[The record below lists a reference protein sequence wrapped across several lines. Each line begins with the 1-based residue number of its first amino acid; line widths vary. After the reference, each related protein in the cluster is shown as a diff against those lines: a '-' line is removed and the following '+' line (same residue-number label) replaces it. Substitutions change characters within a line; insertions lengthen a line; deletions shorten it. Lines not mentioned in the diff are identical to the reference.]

1 VTMMKGKLM
10 KSLFRG
16 KGVPRTP
23 GPGGSMEGGGMEV
36 EEEVGSRLRVHSEE
50 NHSNN
55 SLDSPNSESPRSW
68 PSTFTTPMS
77 YIKDRKKRKASK
89 FHIASPFEGEKG
101 EDNVFGAEEHNLSQS
116 IHSDSVS
123 FMSFND
129 SPAGG
134 EEEGDGA
141 AAGKLKS
148 DSYQVHYQQLK
159 LQVEVQQKMIS
170 DYELSKVGYDQ
181 KVSDLSTEL
190 ARKDQEA
197 KVLRDELHGKKRLEI
212 LIQDLREKLQHLESE
227 NRNLQQRVNESSPLT
242 DHQKE
247 LLLQNR
253 MKSCSAPPSIMAG
266 SLEGGGGG
274 LADSGEELSNEWEV
288 KSSGGSSV
296 HSEVSVAC
304 LQDKLVQMEENNYST
319 HEELQAT
326 LQELT
331 DLQHQLE
338 ELQSENRTLG
348 DEKALLYESLCQQT
362 EKLEACRSQL
372 ESTRQLLLQK
382 EDSDR
387 MGTSEREKKLMEVLK
402 SAQDERDRL
411 DMKSNDLN
419 AIVDELR
426 TSSDNN
432 SREMS
437 LCQERMAFLER
448 TLHTIRKD
456 KEHAERE
463 LNDLKNDLSC
473 KNMELARL
481 QTLNENFKTKLE
493 ELEAARDAVDKTEI
507 EAKLDELRRE
517 KDGLETALSETSQQ
531 RDKAE
536 FEAGKL
542 KDASST
548 MKQELEY
555 SIQEKIE
562 KINQIETRVS
572 KMNDEKS
579 KILIELQDLQNS
591 VTELEVKCQHHLTDK
606 RELRASLSE
615 IQKNNS
621 DLQNV
626 FQNKM
631 CELESQ
637 LTTERT
643 RRMSDAEE
651 WKQFQADLL
660 MTVRVANDFQTEA
673 QTNLE
678 QISTETVELKEKLKL
693 VENENERLKVSAA
706 KDRAVVNITRT
717 PPHTLTA
724 TQTQVSEGLNNL
736 RTKYSRSQSADS
748 KATVKGLID
757 SIESAAKARTA
768 SYTRSSSTPTMVP
781 TLSPIAENPTKPV
794 FTACSPAQSIENNS
808 NDPASP
814 YTVDNMDTIDSAPS
828 PVSILSNKASMQ
840 PRQTRM
846 FDSFNATNGSDPL
859 AALVKNGGSK
869 RNALLKWCQSKTA
882 GYVDVDI
889 TNFSSSWNDGM
900 AFCAMLHTYMPEKIP
915 YGSLKA
921 NEKRRNF
928 TIAFDAAEV
937 VGIQNC
943 LNLTEMVS
951 IERPDWQQIMTY
963 VTNIYKHFET

>member
-1 VTMMKGKLM
+1 
-10 KSLFRG
+10 
-16 KGVPRTP
+16 
-23 GPGGSMEGGGMEV
+23 
-36 EEEVGSRLRVHSEE
+36 
-50 NHSNN
+50 
-55 SLDSPNSESPRSW
+55 
-68 PSTFTTPMS
+68 
-77 YIKDRKKRKASK
+77 
-89 FHIASPFEGEKG
+89 
-101 EDNVFGAEEHNLSQS
+101 
-116 IHSDSVS
+116 
-123 FMSFND
+123 
-129 SPAGG
+129 
-134 EEEGDGA
+134 
-141 AAGKLKS
+141 
-148 DSYQVHYQQLK
+148 
-159 LQVEVQQKMIS
+159 
-170 DYELSKVGYDQ
+170 
-181 KVSDLSTEL
+181 
-190 ARKDQEA
+190 
-197 KVLRDELHGKKRLEI
+197 
-212 LIQDLREKLQHLESE
+212 
-227 NRNLQQRVNESSPLT
+227 
-242 DHQKE
+242 
-247 LLLQNR
+247 
-253 MKSCSAPPSIMAG
+253 MAG
-266 SLEGGGGG
+266 SLDGGVPGGG

-296 HSEVSVAC
+296 HSQVSVAC

-411 DMKSNDLN
+411 DSKSNDLN
-419 AIVDELR
+419 TTVDELR
-426 TSSDNN
+426 TSSEN
-432 SREMS
+432 STREMS

-448 TLHTIRKD
+448 TLHTIRKE

-548 MKQELEY
+548 MKQELEF
-555 SIQEKIE
+555 SLQEKTE
-562 KINQIETRVS
+562 KITQIESKVL
-572 KMNDEKS
+572 KMNEEKS

-615 IQKNNS
+615 IQKNNA
-621 DLQNV
+621 DLQS
-626 FQNKM
+626 KM
-631 CELESQ
+631 SELESQ

-678 QISTETVELKEKLKL
+678 QISTETAELKEKLKL
-693 VENENERLKVSAA
+693 VENENERLKLTAA
-706 KDRAVVNITRT
+706 NNRAAATITRT
-717 PPHTLTA
+717 PPHA

-748 KATVKGLID
+748 KAT
-757 SIESAAKARTA
+757 ATKARTA

-781 TLSPIAENPTKPV
+781 TLSPIAENPAKPV
-794 FTACSPAQSIENNS
+794 FTACSPAQASENNS
-808 NDPASP
+808 SDPASP
-814 YTVDNMDTIDSAPS
+814 FTVDKADSVDSAPS
-828 PVSILSNKASMQ
+828 PVSILSNKTTM
-840 PRQTRM
+840 PRQTRV

-900 AFCAMLHTYMPEKIP
+900 AFCAMLHTYMPERIP

-921 NEKRRNF
+921 SEKRRNF
-928 TIAFDAAEV
+928 TIAFEAAEA
-937 VGIQNC
+937 VGIYNC

>member
-1 VTMMKGKLM
+1 M

-23 GPGGSMEGGGMEV
+23 GPGGSMEGGVMEV

-141 AAGKLKS
+141 MASKLKS
-148 DSYQVHYQQLK
+148 DTYQVHYQQLK

-170 DYELSKVGYDQ
+170 DYESSKVGYDQ
-181 KVSDLSTEL
+181 KMTDLSTEL
-190 ARKDQEA
+190 AKKDQEA
-197 KVLRDELHGKKRLEI
+197 KVLREELHGKKRLEI

-253 MKSCSAPPSIMAG
+253 IKSCSAPPSIMAG
-266 SLEGGGGG
+266 SLEGGSGGG

-411 DMKSNDLN
+411 DIKSNELN
-419 AIVDELR
+419 ALVEELR

-448 TLHTIRKD
+448 TLHTIRKE

-542 KDASST
+542 KDATST
-548 MKQELEY
+548 MKQELEF

-562 KINQIETRVS
+562 KISQLESKVS
-572 KMNDEKS
+572 KMNEEKS

-621 DLQNV
+621 DLQT
-626 FQNKM
+626 KM
-631 CELESQ
+631 SELESQ

-678 QISTETVELKEKLKL
+678 QISTETAELKEKLKL
-693 VENENERLKVSAA
+693 VENENERLKLSAA
-706 KDRAVVNITRT
+706 NNRAAATITRT
-717 PPHTLTA
+717 PPHA
-724 TQTQVSEGLNNL
+724 TPTQVSEGLNNL

-757 SIESAAKARTA
+757 SIESATKARTA
-768 SYTRSSSTPTMVP
+768 SYTRSSSTPQMVP
-781 TLSPIAENPTKPV
+781 TLSPIAENPAKPV
-794 FTACSPAQSIENNS
+794 FTACSPAQSTESNS

-814 YTVDNMDTIDSAPS
+814 FTDKVDTVDSAPS
-828 PVSILSNKASMQ
+828 PVSILSNKTSM
-840 PRQTRM
+840 PRQTRV

-928 TIAFDAAEV
+928 TIAFEAAEA

>member
-23 GPGGSMEGGGMEV
+23 GPGGSMEGGVMEV
-36 EEEVGSRLRVHSEE
+36 EEEAGSRLRVHSEE

-89 FHIASPFEGEKG
+89 FHIASPFEGERG

-141 AAGKLKS
+141 MASKLKS

-170 DYELSKVGYDQ
+170 DYEVSKVGYDQ

-253 MKSCSAPPSIMAG
+253 IKSCSAPPSIMAG
-266 SLEGGGGG
+266 SLEGGSGGG

-411 DMKSNDLN
+411 DMKSNELN
-419 AIVDELR
+419 AIVEELR
-426 TSSDNN
+426 TSSEN
-432 SREMS
+432 STREMS

-448 TLHTIRKD
+448 TLHTIRKE

-548 MKQELEY
+548 MKQELEF
-555 SIQEKIE
+555 SLQEKTE
-562 KINQIETRVS
+562 KISQIESKVL
-572 KMNDEKS
+572 KMNEEKS
-579 KILIELQDLQNS
+579 KILIEVQDLQNS

-621 DLQNV
+621 DLQS
-626 FQNKM
+626 KM
-631 CELESQ
+631 SELESQ

-678 QISTETVELKEKLKL
+678 QISTETAELKEKLKL
-693 VENENERLKVSAA
+693 VENENERLKLTAA
-706 KDRAVVNITRT
+706 NNRAAATITRT
-717 PPHTLTA
+717 PPHA

-757 SIESAAKARTA
+757 SIETATKARTA

-781 TLSPIAENPTKPV
+781 TLSPIAENPAKPV
-794 FTACSPAQSIENNS
+794 FTACSPAQATESNS
-808 NDPASP
+808 SDPASP
-814 YTVDNMDTIDSAPS
+814 FTVDKADSVDSAPS
-828 PVSILSNKASMQ
+828 PVSILSNKTTM
-840 PRQTRM
+840 PRQTRV

-900 AFCAMLHTYMPEKIP
+900 AFCAMLHTYMPERIP

-921 NEKRRNF
+921 SEKRRNF
-928 TIAFDAAEV
+928 TIAFEAAEA

>member
-23 GPGGSMEGGGMEV
+23 GPGGSMEGGVLEV

-141 AAGKLKS
+141 MASKLKS
-148 DSYQVHYQQLK
+148 ESYHVHYQQLK

-170 DYELSKVGYDQ
+170 DYEVSKVGYDQ

-190 ARKDQEA
+190 AKKDQEA

-253 MKSCSAPPSIMAG
+253 IKSCSAPPSIMAG
-266 SLEGGGGG
+266 SLEGGSGGG

-411 DMKSNDLN
+411 DMKSNELN
-419 AIVDELR
+419 AIVEDLR
-426 TSSDNN
+426 TSSEN
-432 SREMS
+432 STREMS

-448 TLHTIRKD
+448 TLHTIRKE

-548 MKQELEY
+548 MKQELEF
-555 SIQEKIE
+555 SIQEKTE
-562 KINQIETRVS
+562 KISQIES
-572 KMNDEKS
+572 KVLRMNEEKS

-615 IQKNNS
+615 IQKNNA
-621 DLQNV
+621 DLQS
-626 FQNKM
+626 KM
-631 CELESQ
+631 SELESQ

-678 QISTETVELKEKLKL
+678 QISTETAELKEKLKL
-693 VENENERLKVSAA
+693 VENENERLKLTAA
-706 KDRAVVNITRT
+706 NNRAAATITRT
-717 PPHTLTA
+717 PPHA

-757 SIESAAKARTA
+757 SIETATKARTA

-781 TLSPIAENPTKPV
+781 TLSPIAENPAKPV
-794 FTACSPAQSIENNS
+794 FTACSPAQATENNS
-808 NDPASP
+808 SDPASP
-814 YTVDNMDTIDSAPS
+814 FTVDKADSVDSAPS
-828 PVSILSNKASMQ
+828 PVSILSNKTTM
-840 PRQTRM
+840 PRQTRV

-900 AFCAMLHTYMPEKIP
+900 AFCAMLHTYMPERIP

-921 NEKRRNF
+921 TEKRRNF
-928 TIAFDAAEV
+928 TIAFEAAEA
-937 VGIQNC
+937 VGIHNC

>member
-23 GPGGSMEGGGMEV
+23 GPGGSMEGGVMEV
-36 EEEVGSRLRVHSEE
+36 EEEAGSRLRVHSEE

-89 FHIASPFEGEKG
+89 FHIASPFEGERG

-141 AAGKLKS
+141 MASKLKS

-170 DYELSKVGYDQ
+170 DYEVSKVGYDQ

-253 MKSCSAPPSIMAG
+253 IKSCSAPPSIMAG
-266 SLEGGGGG
+266 SLEGGSGGG

-411 DMKSNDLN
+411 DMKSNELN
-419 AIVDELR
+419 AIVEELR
-426 TSSDNN
+426 TSSEN
-432 SREMS
+432 STREMS

-448 TLHTIRKD
+448 TLHTIRKE

-548 MKQELEY
+548 MKQELEF
-555 SIQEKIE
+555 SIQEKTE
-562 KINQIETRVS
+562 KISQIES
-572 KMNDEKS
+572 KVLRMNEEKS

-615 IQKNNS
+615 IQKNNA

-626 FQNKM
+626 FQSKM
-631 CELESQ
+631 SELESQ

-678 QISTETVELKEKLKL
+678 QISTETAELKEKLKL
-693 VENENERLKVSAA
+693 VENENERLKLTAA
-706 KDRAVVNITRT
+706 NNRAAATITRT
-717 PPHTLTA
+717 PPHA

-757 SIESAAKARTA
+757 SIETATKARTA

-781 TLSPIAENPTKPV
+781 TLSPIAENPAKPV
-794 FTACSPAQSIENNS
+794 FTACSPAQASENNS
-808 NDPASP
+808 SDPASP
-814 YTVDNMDTIDSAPS
+814 FTVDKADSVDSAPS
-828 PVSILSNKASMQ
+828 PVSILSNKTTM
-840 PRQTRM
+840 PRQTRV

-900 AFCAMLHTYMPEKIP
+900 AFCAMLHTYMPERIP

-921 NEKRRNF
+921 TEKRRNF
-928 TIAFDAAEV
+928 TIAFEAAEA
-937 VGIQNC
+937 VGIHNC